1 MQHMEEHG
9 IGRPSPHWRLGPF
22 DLRLPF
28 IHYRLEL
35 PDFAQGLFM
44 CVVDLGAIPLMTEAL
59 GMPFEVALAV
69 VTLNGLLYL
78 THHLLGDPVVPGWI
92 TPAIPLLITYVGSF
106 PEEQRVWALIS
117 FQLMLGVFSVFLGV
131 TGLASHVVRIVP
143 AALRSGIVLGAGI
156 AAIISVF
163 EPDGR
168 FHSFPITITVAVL
181 IAFFLMYSTFFT
193 HLRQKAVGW
202 RFIASLGI
210 LPSIL
215 AAVIVAPIV
224 GEASWPTIEWG
235 FSRPDF
241 ATLWNEY
248 TVFGVGF
255 PPAMM
260 FLTAIPTVLATYIVV
275 FGDVLQAKAVLHEAD
290 HVRRDEEV
298 VYNPDRAHLLFGGRN
313 MIMSIIGPDV
323 AMCGPLWAAMHVVIV
338 ERYKQGKRAMKTVF
352 GGAGS
357 FRWGTNCGLLL
368 LPIVT
373 FVQPI
378 LAVGLAL
385 TLIIQGFV
393 SVRVGIMEAKNQK
406 DLGIAGVTAAVLA
419 TQGAAWGFAAGILLL
434 LIIYGKNMFREVRDG
449 TLRPF
454 DEVNTTDTF
463 ADSTEEF
470 SKLAELNL
478 QPGDTVQ
485 EDTSAEESGSSGSC
499 EASGAADATDAND
512 ATDASEPPEPPT
524 TSTTSR

>member
-1 MQHMEEHG
+1 MHHTEEHG

-22 DLRLPF
+22 DVRLPF
-28 IHYRLEL
+28 LHYRLEL

-92 TPAIPLLITYVGSF
+92 TPAIPLLITYVNSF
-106 PEEQRVWALIS
+106 PEGEQRIWALIS
-117 FQLMLGVFSVFLGV
+117 FQLMLGIFSLVLGV
-131 TGLASHVVRIVP
+131 TGLASQVVRIVP
-143 AALRSGIVLGAGI
+143 AALRSGIVLGAGL

-163 EPDGR
+163 QPGGR
-168 FHSFPITITVAVL
+168 FHSFPVTITVAVL
-181 IAFFLMYSTFFT
+181 IAFFLMYSTYFT

-210 LPSIL
+210 IPSIL
-215 AAVIVAPIV
+215 AAVIIAPLA
-224 GEASWPTIEWG
+224 GEAPWPSIEWG
-235 FSRPDF
+235 FSHPDF
-241 ATLWNEY
+241 GTLWREY

-260 FLTAIPTVLATYIVV
+260 FITAIPTVLATYIVV
-275 FGDVLQAKAVLHEAD
+275 FGDVLQAKAVLREAD

-298 VYNPDRAHLLFGGRN
+298 VYSPNRAHLLFGGRN
-313 MIMSIIGPDV
+313 MIMSIIGPDF

-338 ERYKQGKRAMKTVF
+338 ERYKQGKRAMTTVF

-373 FVQPI
+373 FVEPI

-406 DLGIAGVTAAVLA
+406 DLGIAGVTAGVLA
-419 TQGAAWGFAAGILLL
+419 IQGAGWGFAAGILLL
-434 LIIYGKNMFREVRDG
+434 LIIYGTGMFREVRDG

-478 QPGDTVQ
+478 ESEAPG
-485 EDTSAEESGSSGSC
+485 EPGAAEET
-499 EASGAADATDAND
+499 GAPRDPDSPAT
-512 ATDASEPPEPPT
+512 PPT
-524 TSTTSR
+524 ASR